1 MNVSD
6 LIKPEHVIA
15 RLRAPTK
22 ESVLLQLA
30 KHAATALNMDASA
43 LADLLA
49 AREMLGSTG
58 LGHGIAV
65 PHTLVKGLPGFFGI
79 LARLEKPIDFAAID
93 SLPVDVI
100 VLLLSPAN
108 AGKTHLAALAA
119 ITRRLHDT
127 RVADGLRAA
136 PDSKHLYEVFIGGTQ
151 PTAAR
156 AS

>member
-1 MNVSD
+1 MNVRD

-22 ESVLLQLA
+22 DSVLQLLA
-30 KHAATALNMDASA
+30 KHAASALAMDAPA
-43 LADLLA
+43 LADLLV

-58 LGHGIAV
+58 LGRGIAV
-65 PHTLVKGLPGFFGI
+65 PHTLVKGLPGFFGV
-79 LARLEKPIDFAAID
+79 LARLERPIDFAAID
-93 SLPVDVI
+93 ALPVDVI

-119 ITRRLHDT
+119 ITRRLRDT

-136 PDSKHLYEVFIGGTQ
+136 PDPQHLYEVFVGSTQ